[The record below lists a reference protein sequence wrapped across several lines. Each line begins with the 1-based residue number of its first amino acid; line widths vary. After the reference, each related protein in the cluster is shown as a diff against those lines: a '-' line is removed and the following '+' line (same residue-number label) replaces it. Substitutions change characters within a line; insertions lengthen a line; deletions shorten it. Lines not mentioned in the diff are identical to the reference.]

1 MYTSLET
8 MKSIYVYILK
18 LLVGQVEQEHYYH
31 DYHLVFCMGIE
42 IRSHVHFLGGLIAKI
57 KLHFLIGPMKGVLPT
72 PDTSLV
78 EHTCAYAQ
86 WAHMHHFLSVRPSV
100 VT

>member
-78 EHTCAYAQ
+78 FPSDTVTDIQTENNFGGQ
-86 WAHMHHFLSVRPSV
+86 LSA
-100 VT
+100 